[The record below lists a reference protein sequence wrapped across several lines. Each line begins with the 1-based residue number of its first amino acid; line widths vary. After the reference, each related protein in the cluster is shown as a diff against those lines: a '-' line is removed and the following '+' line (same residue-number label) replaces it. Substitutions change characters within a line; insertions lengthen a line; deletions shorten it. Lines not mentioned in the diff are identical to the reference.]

1 MNILISN
8 DDGIAAQGLRELAKA
23 LSKRHMVYVS
33 APADQRSAASQWI
46 SVRKRM
52 HFKEQQVPGAEKA
65 WAIDG
70 TPADATKVGLSLCER
85 EGVAIDIVFSGINHG
100 GNYGF
105 DTLYS
110 GTLGAA
116 REANFGRKPAV
127 ALSVNSHEPQ
137 HGFGYICD
145 LAVKLADR
153 IEEELRK
160 VKGSEAANVGGSEIE
175 AAANAGGAADTA
187 IFGDCSEALREILTD
202 HPRTISINVPDLPPG
217 EIKGLKVAT
226 IGPRDYDELIHTK
239 SDEEGEY
246 FEYDGNVVVYGEDF
260 IFEGAPIPKDCDVML
275 MQEGYATLSI
285 LGYDLTD
292 HCLTDLWRL

>member
-52 HFKEQQVPGAEKA
+52 HFKEQEVPGAEKA

-127 ALSVNSHEPQ
+127 ALSVNSHEPK

-145 LAVKLADR
+145 LAEKLADR
-153 IEEELRK
+153 IEEEQ
-160 VKGSEAANVGGSEIE
+160 VKIAGSELRF
-175 AAANAGGAADTA
+175 ADTEGTE

-292 HCLTDLWRL
+292 HRLTGLWRL